1 MTASL
6 KSRLAASDAVAVE
19 MTRLRVLVHT
29 CESQGR
35 WLDAAE
41 ARKQLKEAHELNA
54 RRDYSDRHQS

>member
-35 WLDAAE
+35 WLDAAT
-41 ARKQLKEAHELNA
+41 ARKRLKEAHELNA
-54 RRDYSDRHQS
+54 RRDWTNARQH